1 MHRYY
6 DGQSNDS
13 RLNIAINRTAVDF
26 GATCLNYAEVIDFLH
41 SPCPNH
47 KQEGEEKQHERI
59 DGVVVRD
66 KATGEEIPVR
76 AKLTINAAG
85 PGINSLL
92 TLHEQTKHS
101 YSTTSRNDSNP
112 IERITLSKG
121 IHLLLPKYVC
131 PSSTGLVTT
140 TSDDRVLFILPWQN

>member
-1 MHRYY
+1 MFRYY

-26 GATCLNYAEVIDFLH
+26 GATCLNYTEVIDFLH

-47 KQEGEEKQHERI
+47 KQEGEEKQHDRI
-59 DGVVVRD
+59 EGVVIRD
-66 KATGEEIPVR
+66 KTTGEQIPVR

-92 TLHEQTKHS
+92 TLHEQAKHS
-101 YSTTSRNDSNP
+101 NSTTNNNKS
-112 IERITLSKG
+112 ITLSKG
-121 IHLLLPKYVC
+121 IHLLLPKYFC
-131 PSSTGLVTT
+131 PSPTGLITS
-140 TSDDRVLFILPWQN
+140 TSDNRVLFILPWQN